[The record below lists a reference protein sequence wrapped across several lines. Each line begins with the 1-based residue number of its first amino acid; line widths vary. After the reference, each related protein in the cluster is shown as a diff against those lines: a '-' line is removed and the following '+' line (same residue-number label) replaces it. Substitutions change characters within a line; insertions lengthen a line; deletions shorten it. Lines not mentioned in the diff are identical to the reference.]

1 MARRVVPL
9 LGRSSTDLAQSAET
23 TDKQGLRKPA
33 KCAILWV
40 VQVVPKGGLEP
51 PHPCGH

>member
-9 LGRSSTDLAQSAET
+9 LGRSSTALAQSAET
-23 TDKQGLRKPA
+23 TEKQGLRKPA
-33 KCAILWV
+33 KYAILWV
-40 VQVVPKGGLEP
+40 VRVVPKGGLEP